1 MKKLIIILI
10 AVTFLNLIGTAVLIR
25 ETISYN
31 GNNISIADTSINRIQ
46 IDSIQLI
53 IKQKDS
59 IIYNIIEEI
68 EYEKIKADSLDDNG
82 SVELFKRL
90 LSE

>member
-1 MKKLIIILI
+1 MKKLIIVLI
-10 AVTFLNLIGTAVLIR
+10 AITFLNLIGTAVLIR

-68 EYEKIKADSLDDNG
+68 EYEKIKADGLNDNDA
-82 SVELFKRL
+82 VDLFKEL
-90 LSE
+90 LSK

>member
-1 MKKLIIILI
+1 MKKLIIVLI
-10 AVTFLNLIGTAVLIR
+10 AITFLNLIGTAVLIR

-68 EYEKIKADSLDDNG
+68 EYEKIKADSLNDNDA
-82 SVELFKRL
+82 VDLFKEL

>member
-1 MKKLIIILI
+1 MKKLIIVLI
-10 AVTFLNLIGTAVLIR
+10 AITFLNLIGTAVLIR

>member
-25 ETISYN
+25 ETISYK